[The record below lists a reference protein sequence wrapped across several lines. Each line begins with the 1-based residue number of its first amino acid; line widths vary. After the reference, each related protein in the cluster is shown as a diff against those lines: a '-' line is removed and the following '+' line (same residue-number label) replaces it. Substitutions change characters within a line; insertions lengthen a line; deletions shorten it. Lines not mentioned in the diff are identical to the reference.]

1 MSRPGEVIE
10 LDDFDDD
17 DEYIDDEDEYED
29 TVGDITGA
37 VGGTSAET
45 DFGGRQI
52 QTPADRLSV
61 RRRGSVEWETNRRT
75 NISSESRNSI
85 QDLNDRLDLLKLR
98 DDSPSLRT
106 TIKTLERQ
114 KAELARNEFRD
125 YVSKE
130 YGYTQQGTAFVQE
143 AKFRVDDSGRVKVK
157 YRGKTAWLTKQNR
170 MEFYSLDSIAS
181 KIKGREPT
189 ASEFI
194 RVGLGIRDYKR
205 GSSVKLQRS
214 AERASISARNVPK
227 LGETPTGRP
236 DNARRVLKSLQITNK
251 DMDEFFA
258 DLAND
263 PVADHEE
270 INTFLTEQ
278 GQLKRLSDVYEHL
291 VKRRMKKRLN

>member
-1 MSRPGEVIE
+1 MSRPGEIIE

-17 DEYIDDEDEYED
+17 DEYIDDDDDDEYED

-37 VGGTSAET
+37 VGG
-45 DFGGRQI
+45 QI

-61 RRRGSVEWETNRRT
+61 RRRGSVEWETNRRP
-75 NISSESRNSI
+75 NISSESQKSI

-98 DDSPSLRT
+98 DDSPSLRK

-114 KAELARNEFRD
+114 KAELARDEFRD
-125 YVSKE
+125 YVSEE
-130 YGYTQQGTAFVQE
+130 YGYTQQGTAFVRE
-143 AKFRVDDSGRVKVK
+143 ADFSVDDSGRVKVK

-181 KIKGREPT
+181 QIKGREPT

-236 DNARRVLKSLQITNK
+236 KNARRVLESLQQK
-251 DMDEFFA
+251 GHGG
-258 DLAND
+258 L
-263 PVADHEE
+263 
-270 INTFLTEQ
+270 
-278 GQLKRLSDVYEHL
+278 
-291 VKRRMKKRLN
+291 RRRFGKCSYC